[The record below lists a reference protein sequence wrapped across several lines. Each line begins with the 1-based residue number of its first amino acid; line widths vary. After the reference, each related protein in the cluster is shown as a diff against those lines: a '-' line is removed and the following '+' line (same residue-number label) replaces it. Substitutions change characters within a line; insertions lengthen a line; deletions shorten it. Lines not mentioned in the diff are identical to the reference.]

1 MPQPIHAL
9 LARLNDEQAEF
20 RRHQQRSKPH
30 TSRQR
35 PRSAAVLSKT
45 PLASAWPQH
54 QPRPR
59 SAAAAARAQS
69 KRRAARGDM
78 PGGRISASELRAGAR
93 EQREERPRLLQHAEV
108 GCVSCHLR
116 AQRSFSSTAAPPR
129 FDCPHAEH
137 GRRAQAVSRVAE
149 LLCADEETR
158 AVLRL
163 QRCWRRRQRV
173 RQARQQRRV
182 ASVTRAI
189 HLKITE
195 AKLELSQLFRQLDAD
210 NSGGVSYGELRT
222 GLTRLGVPALT
233 DEEFSLLVRLLDQ
246 VRPYPRCRCSVAYD
260 ASVLIALSLDSLCD
274 GMQTR
279 METARLTGR
288 SSWCSLSTVFSRPA
302 TLSERWPRVARSV
315 VSVLSMVCRR
325 ASMSTRARSC

>member
-1 MPQPIHAL
+1 MPQSIHAL

-20 RRHQQRSKPH
+20 RRHQQRTKPH

-45 PLASAWPQH
+45 PLRSAWPQH

-69 KRRAARGDM
+69 KRRAARGDV
-78 PGGRISASELRAGAR
+78 PGGRISASELRPGAH
-93 EQREERPRLLQHAEV
+93 EQREECPRLLQDAEV

-129 FDCPHAEH
+129 FDFPPAEH
-137 GRRAQAVSRVAE
+137 SRRAKAVSRVAE
-149 LLCADEETR
+149 LLGAREETR

-182 ASVTRAI
+182 AGVTRAI

-195 AKLELSQLFRQLDAD
+195 AKLELPRLFRQLDAD
-210 NSGGVSYGELRT
+210 NSGGVSYEELRT
-222 GLTRLGVPALT
+222 GLQRLGVAALT
-233 DEEFSLLVRLLDQ
+233 DEEFTLLVRLLDQ
-246 VRPYPRCRCSVAYD
+246 VRLYPRR
-260 ASVLIALSLDSLCD
+260 
-274 GMQTR
+274 
-279 METARLTGR
+279 
-288 SSWCSLSTVFSRPA
+288 
-302 TLSERWPRVARSV
+302 RW
-315 VSVLSMVCRR
+315 SVLSVFPLSSRCLLTVFLTMQAGWRR
-325 ASMSTRARSC
+325 YDRPDGVRGAH